1 MVRLLFR
8 FLAASLN
15 GRETRTL
22 SFRFR
27 QDMTGHNTIYETGLA
42 SPPLVLDN
50 HWRHLKKVDR
60 LPGKLLTSHMS
71 TGSP

>member
-22 SFRFR
+22 SFWFR
-27 QDMTGHNTIYETGLA
+27 QDMTGHNAIYETGLA
-42 SPPLVLDN
+42 SPALVLDN
-50 HWRHLKKVDR
+50 HWRHGR

-71 TGSP
+71 TGSS